1 VLQQRIFG
9 KRRSWRS
16 QNFVWIINLEN
27 RVKKTGIDFWEVAKK
42 LQLFE
47 QYSESFR
54 KLENLEKEVEP
65 LSERLKALQAQ
76 KKSN

>member
-54 KLENLEKEVEP
+54 KLENLEKEVKP
-65 LSERLKALQAQ
+65 LGERLKVLQAQ